1 MNHFVGLWNPF
12 WRFGVG
18 DCNMTRD
25 VVPILRQAGQWDNL
39 ESVQE
44 DEQPWS
50 MMPRVWGELVKK
62 EN

>member
-1 MNHFVGLWNPF
+1 MNHFAGLWNPF

-18 DCNMTRD
+18 ECNMTRD
-25 VVPILRQAGQWDNL
+25 IVRILGQAGQWDNL
-39 ESVQE
+39 GSVQG

-62 EN
+62 E